1 MFERGMVTTKYPMQ
15 YVKVD
20 LKELSSIADYLN
32 KIDPKNRA
40 KICADGLMTVSDVY
54 ELGCSFIVDKENQY
68 IVLMGCRVLDV
79 LDEEDFFE
87 LYEITKSTI

>member
-40 KICADGLMTVSDVY
+40 KICAEGLMSVSDVN
-54 ELGCSFIVDKENQY
+54 EEGCSYIVDRENQY
-68 IVLMGCRVLDV
+68 IVLMGWRVFDV
-79 LDEEDFFE
+79 LDEEDFFK

>member
-40 KICADGLMTVSDVY
+40 KICAEGLMTVSDVN
-54 ELGCSFIVDKENQY
+54 EEGCSYIVDRENQY

-79 LDEEDFFE
+79 LDEEDIFE

>member
-40 KICADGLMTVSDVY
+40 KICADGLMTVSDVN
-54 ELGCSFIVDKENQY
+54 EEGCSYIVDRENQY

>member
-40 KICADGLMTVSDVY
+40 QICAEGLMSVSDVN
-54 ELGCSFIVDKENQY
+54 EEGCSYIVDRENQY

-79 LDEEDFFE
+79 VDEEDFFK
-87 LYEITKSTI
+87 LYEITKSII

>member
-15 YVKVD
+15 YVKVV
-20 LKELSSIADYLN
+20 LKELQSIAEYLN

-40 KICADGLMTVSDVY
+40 KICADGLMTVSDVN
-54 ELGCSFIVDKENQY
+54 EEGCSYIVDRENQY

>member
-40 KICADGLMTVSDVY
+40 KICAEGLMTVSDVN
-54 ELGCSFIVDKENQY
+54 EEGCSYIVDRENQY
-68 IVLMGCRVLDV
+68 IVLMGWRVFDV

>member
-54 ELGCSFIVDKENQY
+54 RDRARKPADLAVGSS
-68 IVLMGCRVLDV
+68 RVGL
-79 LDEEDFFE
+79 FFH
-87 LYEITKSTI
+87 SR

>member
-40 KICADGLMTVSDVY
+40 KICAEGLMTVSDVN
-54 ELGCSFIVDKENQY
+54 EEGCSYIVDRENQY

>member
-40 KICADGLMTVSDVY
+40 KICADGLMSVSDVN
-54 ELGCSFIVDKENQY
+54 EEGCSYIVDRENQY

-79 LDEEDFFE
+79 VDEEDFFK
-87 LYEITKSTI
+87 LYEITKSII

>member
-68 IVLMGCRVLDV
+68 IILMGWRVFDV
-79 LDEEDFFE
+79 LDEEDFCK
-87 LYEITKSTI
+87 LYEVTKSII

>member
-1 MFERGMVTTKYPMQ
+1 MFERGMLAPKYTMQ
-15 YVKVD
+15 YVKVV
-20 LKELSSIADYLN
+20 LKELQSIAEYLN

-40 KICADGLMTVSDVY
+40 KICAEGLMTVSDVN
-54 ELGCSFIVDKENQY
+54 EEGCSYIVDRENQY

>member
-1 MFERGMVTTKYPMQ
+1 MFERGIIKPKYPMQ

-40 KICADGLMTVSDVY
+40 QICAEGLMSVSDVN
-54 ELGCSFIVDKENQY
+54 EEGCSYIVDRENQY
-68 IVLMGCRVLDV
+68 IVLMGWRVLDV
-79 LDEEDFFE
+79 LDEEEFCK
-87 LYEITKSTI
+87 LYDIIKSII